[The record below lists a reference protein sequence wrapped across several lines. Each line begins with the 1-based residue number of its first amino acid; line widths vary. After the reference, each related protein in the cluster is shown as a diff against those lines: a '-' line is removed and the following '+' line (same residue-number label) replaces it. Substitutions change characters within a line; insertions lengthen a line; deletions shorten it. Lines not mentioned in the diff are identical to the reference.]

1 MKKYDFE
8 TIISKK
14 GKGAYKWEQMYK
26 ENPNI
31 SDDIIPFSVADMEF
45 KFVPEIVEGL
55 KDFLDKK

>member
-26 ENPNI
+26 ENPNMQI
-31 SDDIIPFSVADMEF
+31 
-45 KFVPEIVEGL
+45 
-55 KDFLDKK
+55 